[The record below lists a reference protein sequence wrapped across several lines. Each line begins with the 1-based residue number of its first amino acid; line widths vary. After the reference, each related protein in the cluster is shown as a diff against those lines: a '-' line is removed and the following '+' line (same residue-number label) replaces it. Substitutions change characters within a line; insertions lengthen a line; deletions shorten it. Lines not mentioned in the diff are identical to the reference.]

1 MAKKV
6 RVDIK
11 ATGADKASRNLGKV
25 DKGLGRLAKSAAGAA
40 AAFFGARMLLDGF
53 KSMIN
58 ATREQILAE
67 TQLNAV
73 LKSTAGVAGLTAKE
87 LTKMASA
94 LQKQTRFG
102 DEAIIKAQSLMLT
115 FTKVGKDVFP
125 NAIETV
131 LNMSEAMG
139 QDLQQGVIQVG
150 KALND
155 PILGVTALRRVG
167 VQLSKQQE
175 QQVKDFVAVG
185 DVASAQKIILGEL
198 ETQFGGVAKAA
209 GDTMAGQLDKMK
221 NAVSDAGE
229 ALGSAL
235 APVIIRVA
243 EGLVTAATA
252 ASNFFKRLTETDLEA
267 IVREMGELEMNT
279 LSFEVT
285 LARINKVGAAGLA
298 AGLKSSKE
306 IAEDIEKKAPALEK
320 LYNTLF
326 KEEDK
331 LNKIGTSTTELTMEN
346 IRLIAE
352 LIDFRKEA
360 GEVNFFDNIRLFRK
374 NKLTKE
380 GVKIAREAVEKEKEK
395 IEQLKED
402 LKLAVDKETKQIIY
416 NDLLE
421 RQNKIQKII
430 GEGNKQDDK
439 DKEGILNV
447 QAELTKS
454 AQDQLKTQIQQGKV
468 SAENTLKLGQSLIAE
483 LAILKLKNFIQSKIN
498 AKKQKELELTQA
510 TAAASAIGGGF
521 LGFLGGLFQT
531 GGSYMNRYPSGGSF
545 NVNKRTILPTNPPAM
560 VGDNA
565 SGMERIDVTPLPS
578 PNQRSSGNIVVNI
591 NAPVVDEFV
600 VDSIIPAIRRAEK
613 LNL

>member
-73 LKSTAGVAGLTAKE
+73 LKSTAGAAGLTAKE
-87 LTKMASA
+87 LTGMASA

-115 FTKVGKDVFP
+115 FTKVGEEVFP
-125 NAIETV
+125 DAIEAV

-167 VQLSKQQE
+167 VQLSD
-175 QQVKDFVAVG
+175 QQVDLVRKFTETGEVAE
-185 DVASAQKIILGEL
+185 AQKIILSEL

-209 GDTMAGQLDKMK
+209 GETMPGALDQMG
-221 NAVSDAGE
+221 NAVGDLGETLGESLAPAITETAKELTRLIEIANEDISTKGFFGFLASGPLRSLEMLGIELGKTRATTRELMDGLNEGQVDLGVRFGLPQLPEVQSKYNEHLEIMADLDNQAGE
-229 ALGSAL
+229 VRTS
-235 APVIIRVA
+235 
-243 EGLVTAATA
+243 GLEAD
-252 ASNFFKRLTETDLEA
+252 FFVQDAFRKKNEDAVKRL
-267 IVREMGELEMNT
+267 R
-279 LSFEVT
+279 
-285 LARINKVGAAGLA
+285 
-298 AGLKSSKE
+298 
-306 IAEDIEKKAPALEK
+306 
-320 LYNTLF
+320 
-326 KEEDK
+326 KEERDAHDE
-331 LNKIGTSTTELTMEN
+331 KIKNNLQMAILQGQS
-346 IRLIAE
+346 A
-352 LIDFRKEA
+352 KEA
-360 GEVNFFDNIRLFRK
+360 GISVIKAEV
-374 NKLTKE
+374 
-380 GVKIAREAVEKEKEK
+380 AEAQAGLISSIMKA
-395 IEQLKED
+395 LPFPFN
-402 LKLAVDKETKQIIY
+402 LAVAAGAGSM
-416 NDLLE
+416 
-421 RQNKIQKII
+421 I
-430 GEGNKQDDK
+430 GK
-439 DKEGILNV
+439 V
-447 QAELTKS
+447 T
-454 AQDQLKTQIQQGKV
+454 DQLL
-468 SAENTLKLGQSLIAE
+468 S
-483 LAILKLKNFIQSKIN
+483 FP
-498 AKKQKELELTQA
+498 
-510 TAAASAIGGGF
+510 
-521 LGFLGGLFQT
+521 T
-531 GGSYMNRYPSGGSF
+531 GGSFVTKG
-545 NVNKRTILPTNPPAM
+545 RTTLPIGNGVV

-565 SGMERIDVTPLPS
+565 SGMEQVDITPLPS

-591 NAPVVDEFV
+591 NAPMVDEFV

>member
-1 MAKKV
+1 MAKRV
-6 RVDIK
+6 TVDIK
-11 ATGADKASRNLGKV
+11 TRGAAKASKDLGKV
-25 DKGLGRLAKSAAGAA
+25 DKGLGGLAKSAAKVAGGFFAA
-40 AAFFGARMLLDGF
+40 RGLLAGF
-53 KSMIN
+53 QAVIN
-58 ATREQILAE
+58 VTREQELAE
-67 TQLNAV
+67 KQLNAV
-73 LKSTAGVAGLTAKE
+73 LKSTASVAGLTAKQ
-87 LTKMASA
+87 LTNMASA